1 MNIRI
6 LHGKQGAAE
15 AAGLAVVI
23 DVFRAFS
30 TACYAYAGGC
40 KAIYPTGSIAEA
52 YRRQEELPGA
62 LLVGERGG
70 VMVEGFDFGNSP
82 SLIAAADVRGRSIV
96 HTTSAGTQGL
106 IGAAQAEEVITGAF
120 VNAAAIA
127 RYIRQSAAREV
138 SLIAM
143 GLGGTEPADEDTL
156 CAEYLRD
163 LLLNRPVDFAEI
175 RRYLA
180 EDSTTGR
187 FLDLVGEASAPKED
201 FDYCLDL
208 DRFAFVLRAEWE
220 DGRLVLRQIPV
231 SAG

>member
-15 AAGLAVVI
+15 ATGLAVVI

-30 TACYAYAGGC
+30 TACYAFAGGC
-40 KAIYPTGSIAEA
+40 KAIYPTGTIEEA
-52 YRRQEELPGA
+52 YRRREELPGA

-70 VMVEGFDFGNSP
+70 VMIADFDYGNSP

-106 IGAAQAEEVITGAF
+106 VGAAHAEEVITGAF
-120 VNAAAIA
+120 VNAAAIVH
-127 RYIRQSAAREV
+127 YIRLAGVKEV
-138 SLIAM
+138 SLVAM

-163 LLLNRPVDFAEI
+163 LLLDRPVDFADI

-180 EDSTTGR
+180 EESTTGR
-187 FLDLVGEASAPKED
+187 FLDLVGEASAPAED

-208 DRFAFVLRAEWE
+208 DRFSFVLRAGQEK
-220 DGRLVLRQIPV
+220 GSLVLRQIPV
-231 SAG
+231 AIG